1 MYRNEVAYN
10 CSSYILDVCLY
21 LGIHSNVIYMI
32 ILHVLDYQWRID
44 VKMGLMFMV
53 IIYYCRILVAFLC
66 LDDNIA
72 K

>member
-1 MYRNEVAYN
+1 
-10 CSSYILDVCLY
+10 
-21 LGIHSNVIYMI
+21 MI

-44 VKMGLMFMV
+44 VKMGFMFMV